1 MADITK
7 KVAIYSSSINDAET
21 DKMRSFIVENN
32 WEIAGEYIDVNNSVN
47 LSNLL
52 NNAKKSRVNTVVI
65 YKLNRLS
72 NDPGKAIKAIE
83 QFSIEGLDF
92 ISIKDQL
99 NSINQDKLVFSLH
112 LVKIIDRLRLKAKSE
127 GIRAGISAARNKG
140 KELGRPKI
148 ANKIINKALDLRQQ
162 GRSYRVIGAELRI
175 NEKTVRNWVK
185 KINKKDHESN

>member
-7 KVAIYSSSINDAET
+7 KVAIYSNSINDAET

-185 KINKKDHESN
+185 KRNKKDHESN